1 MSIAAQL
8 RVLIV
13 DDTSTS
19 RMLIR
24 DGLEELG
31 VRNIFFAGDGEQA
44 LQFMMATPAHL
55 VISDFNMP
63 KLDGLGLLK
72 AIRGYN
78 PTKKVPFIMLTGRAD
93 KALLENAVKLGVNN
107 FLTKPF
113 TVPALKK
120 ALEAIIGKLA

>member
-44 LQFMMATPAHL
+44 LQFMMSTPAHL

-72 AIRGYN
+72 AIRSYA
-78 PTKKVPFIMLTGRAD
+78 PTKRVPFIMLTGRGD
-93 KALLENAVKLGVNN
+93 KEVLENAIKLGVNN

-113 TVPALKK
+113 TVPTLKK
-120 ALEAIIGKLA
+120 ALEAIIGKLS

>member
-1 MSIAAQL
+1 MSITAQL

-31 VRNIFFAGDGEQA
+31 VRNIFFANDGEQA
-44 LQFMMATPAHL
+44 LQFMMSTPAHL

-72 AIRGYN
+72 AIRAYN
-78 PTKKVPFIMLTGRAD
+78 ATKKVPFIMLTGRGD
-93 KALLENAVKLGVNN
+93 KEVLENAIKLGVNN

-120 ALEAIIGKLA
+120 ALEAIIGKLS

>member
-1 MSIAAQL
+1 MSITAQL

-31 VRNIFFAGDGEQA
+31 IRNIFFAGDGEQA
-44 LQFMMATPAHL
+44 LQFMMSTPAHL
-55 VISDFNMP
+55 IISDFNMP

-72 AIRGYN
+72 AIRAHT
-78 PTKKVPFIMLTGRAD
+78 PTKKVPFIMLTGTGDR
-93 KALLENAVKLGVNN
+93 ALLENAIKLGVNN
-107 FLTKPF
+107 YLTKPF

-120 ALEAIIGKLA
+120 ALEAIIGKLS

>member
-1 MSIAAQL
+1 MAITDQL
-8 RVLIV
+8 RILIV

-72 AIRGYN
+72 AIRNYN

-93 KALLENAVKLGVNN
+93 KTLLENAVKLGVNN

>member
-1 MSIAAQL
+1 
-8 RVLIV
+8 
-13 DDTSTS
+13 
-19 RMLIR
+19 
-24 DGLEELG
+24 
-31 VRNIFFAGDGEQA
+31 
-44 LQFMMATPAHL
+44 MMATPAHL

-72 AIRGYN
+72 AIRNYN

-93 KALLENAVKLGVNN
+93 KTLLENAVKLGVNN

-120 ALEAIIGKLA
+120 ALEAIIGKIA

>member
-72 AIRGYN
+72 AIRNYN